1 MPDSCDP
8 GQGPALRIDRSKAEG
23 KSKAKMRRRT
33 SLLFMM
39 SILFRNKMMFVLE
52 SNLFDTIVVQR
63 LTESACQEKQMSTH
77 SGPSDGDARD
87 G

>member
-1 MPDSCDP
+1 
-8 GQGPALRIDRSKAEG
+8 
-23 KSKAKMRRRT
+23 
-33 SLLFMM
+33 
-39 SILFRNKMMFVLE
+39 MFVLE